1 MKLQDCIDII
11 RNCTTLACEYH
22 IKNKCD
28 YGYEVR
34 ENRFECAKKLAIKAL
49 EKQIAKDVYEAH
61 FYREPFPIYRCPVCP
76 NTSIERNQVYCQDC
90 GQKLDWS
97 EV

>member
-1 MKLQDCIDII
+1 MTEQE
-11 RNCTTLACEYH
+11 A
-22 IKNKCD
+22 IKVLEKEKAYMD
-28 YGYEVR
+28 SHGGDMQSKALEM
-34 ENRFECAKKLAIKAL
+34 AIKAL